1 MTNTD
6 SREDELR
13 VKWAQD
19 WGFSGISTFGQLPFV
34 RCLTQTREAFDIGVL
49 GLPFDTATTYR
60 PGARLGPR
68 AIRAASGR
76 HMISRG
82 FNPSIGNNPYTSWAK
97 ILDCGDIPVTP
108 LDNAVAVRQMTEG
121 LKELLQRKPASE
133 RLAHP
138 RLALLGGDH
147 LIALPALR
155 ALHDTY
161 GEPITLLHFDSHLDT
176 LDPSVYPQAWNSQVS
191 DVNHGTVFYHAA
203 KEGLLANSSVHA
215 GINTRLSGSSWGDY
229 QADDDMGFVRIPAS
243 DVDEIGTRGVIDKI
257 RAAIKPGALV
267 YLSIDIDVLDPS
279 FAPGTGAPEPG
290 GWSTRELLTILRGC
304 SDFDIVAAD
313 VVEVAP
319 AYDTPG
325 GDTALVAAALIY
337 EIMAGIVEYHSHA
350 KAAVMDDAPIKSEL

>member
-1 MTNTD
+1 M
-6 SREDELR
+6 
-13 VKWAQD
+13 
-19 WGFSGISTFGQLPFV
+19 

-82 FNPSIGNNPYTSWAK
+82 FNPSVGSNPYTSWAK
-97 ILDCGDIPVTP
+97 ILDCTFLGISQSHLKLANHRPGGDIPVTP

-121 LKELLQRKPASE
+121 LKELLQRKPSSE

-161 GEPITLLHFDSHLDT
+161 GKPITLLHFDSHLDT

-191 DVNHGTVFYHAA
+191 DINHGTVFYHAT

-229 QADDDMGFVRIPAS
+229 QVDDDMGFVRIPAS

-304 SDFDIVAAD
+304 RDFDIVAAD

-337 EIMAGIVEYHSHA
+337 EILASIVNYHSHA
-350 KAAVMDDAPIKSEL
+350 KAAVMDDVAFKSEL